1 MSCLLVL
8 TNRGQ
13 KCPWGCVDARLGHAL
28 IEGTCLTAALASNYM
43 FDGAKAELQKS
54 ISLAPMFQINH
65 AFSLGGQSPGA
76 PGPSP
81 GNYNF
86 AAVVVND
93 DVLRPLDQVCFIG
106 YLHVSSTI

>member
-1 MSCLLVL
+1 M
-8 TNRGQ
+8 
-13 KCPWGCVDARLGHAL
+13 PWTRLGHAQT
-28 IEGTCLTAALASNYM
+28 EGTCLTAALASNYM

-93 DVLRPLDQVCFIG
+93 DVLRPLDQVCFIETSSRQQHG
-106 YLHVSSTI
+106 LNAAIVLCASVSGR

>member
-1 MSCLLVL
+1 
-8 TNRGQ
+8 
-13 KCPWGCVDARLGHAL
+13 
-28 IEGTCLTAALASNYM
+28 M

-93 DVLRPLDQVCFIG
+93 DVLRPLDQVCFIEG
-106 YLHVSSTI
+106 TSAARSECCDSALPKRQWKAAEVSLV